1 MKELR
6 DIPNQHGFQFIG
18 ITHQGNEIDCV
29 VKRNNGSL
37 IHMAYD
43 MFNVPVFKSLK
54 GWRDHE
60 KH

>member
-6 DIPNQHGFQFIG
+6 DIPNQHGFQFVG
-18 ITHQGNEIDCV
+18 ITYDDEEIDCI
-29 VKRNNGSL
+29 VKCLNVAP
-37 IHMAYD
+37 IYCAYD
-43 MFNVPVFKSLK
+43 MFNQPVFFKLK

>member
-18 ITHQGNEIDCV
+18 ITHDNEEIYCV
-29 VKRNNGSL
+29 VKYNYGLHR
-37 IHMAYD
+37 AYD